1 MGRRILDP
9 KIVDKIHK
17 VTGKSEAAIG
27 VQVSKL
33 AAKKRVPSQVALVL
47 LAHKH
52 GVGTAVFQRKLDP
65 AHQAAIRD
73 ALQAAP
79 TVAKR
84 TERSTTA
91 SPVEKRSTTKKEVVK
106 LAIDLLIHDDQLR
119 SKCADILVAKS
130 NFDRPIN
137 QATLVLEERI
147 RTKAKPPQPLV
158 GEPLVNYAFHEQLS
172 KTRLRVASGK
182 ADEQRG
188 ITQILRGFVSALR
201 NITHHH
207 IVDSFTQEDALRVC
221 GFVDFLLRVVDN
233 TELMSPTE

>member
-9 KIVDKIHK
+9 KIVAKICK

-33 AAKKRVPSQVALVL
+33 AAKRRVAPEVALVL

-52 GVGTAVFQRKLDP
+52 SVGTAVFLRKLDA

-73 ALQAAP
+73 ALTDDASA
-79 TVAKR
+79 AKR
-84 TERSTTA
+84 PQRPISL
-91 SPVEKRSTTKKEVVK
+91 PVKKRHTTKKEAVK
-106 LAIDLLIHDDQLR
+106 LAIDLLIHDPQLR
-119 SKCADILVAKS
+119 SKCADILAARS
-130 NFDRPIN
+130 GFDRPIN

-147 RTKAKPPQPLV
+147 RAKVRPATPMVGLQLV
-158 GEPLVNYAFHEQLS
+158 TYAFHEQLT

-182 ADEQRG
+182 ADEQQG
-188 ITQILRGFVSALR
+188 ITQILRGVVSALR

-207 IVDSFTQEDALRVC
+207 IVDTFTQEDALRVC

-233 TELMSPTE
+233 TELVLPTE